1 MNSRPL
7 YSWCMRLRVSLLLWA
22 ACCASTCWAAPV
34 QAAAP
39 APSALDAVV
48 RKLEAVRSASARG
61 GVPRPVELNEAE
73 LGAYLNGALRLPR
86 GVSGLG
92 VRLDRDRL
100 FASGTVDLEQVRQH
114 LPPTATSGM
123 LNPLAYLSGVVPAEF
138 SLKLDTA
145 NGFGTVAL
153 ESVSIGPVSVPVSVV
168 EQVITRST
176 KNAENPEGVDVH
188 APFRLPY
195 AIKRVR
201 LQPGR
206 AIVEF

>member
-1 MNSRPL
+1 
-7 YSWCMRLRVSLLLWA
+7 VH
-22 ACCASTCWAAPV
+22 
-34 QAAAP
+34 
-39 APSALDAVV
+39 
-48 RKLEAVRSASARG
+48 KLEALRASTAAG
-61 GVPRPVELNEAE
+61 TVPRPVELSEAE
-73 LGAYLNGALRLPR
+73 LTAYMNGVLRLPK

-100 FASGTVDLEQVRQH
+100 LASGSVDLEQLRGQ
-114 LPPTATSGM
+114 LPASATSGM
-123 LNPLAYLSGVVPAEF
+123 LNPLSYLSGVVPAEF
-138 SLKLDTA
+138 SLKLDSA

-153 ESVSIGPVSVPVSVV
+153 ESVSLGPVSIPISVV
-168 EQVITRST
+168 EQVITSST
-176 KNAENPEGVDVH
+176 KNAENPQGVDIH